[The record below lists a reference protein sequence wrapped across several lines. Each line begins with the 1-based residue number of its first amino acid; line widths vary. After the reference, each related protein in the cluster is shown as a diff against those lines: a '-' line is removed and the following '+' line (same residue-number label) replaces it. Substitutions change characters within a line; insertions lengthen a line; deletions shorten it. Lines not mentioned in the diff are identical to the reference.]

1 MDRKLFL
8 QKLFEQPIRFFRLF
22 QNKGV
27 RCIFDFR
34 PLGIVNILMIFFT
47 TKMAVTDWENNAAG
61 SKASIEKKLKPTV
74 VMSDAVSGFSDPDF
88 WGPYNVIEP
97 EESIE
102 SGINKIQRK
111 LERNKS

>member
-1 MDRKLFL
+1 MATAICNLPLVDQRGKLFNTNYTL
-8 QKLFEQPIRFFRLF
+8 ATE
-22 QNKGV
+22 
-27 RCIFDFR
+27 
-34 PLGIVNILMIFFT
+34 
-47 TKMAVTDWENNAAG
+47 MAVTDWENNAAG